1 MGGADRWRCARR
13 PRYGCRVVALYG
25 ALAVLLLMEAG
36 AVVVADARATTTPAA
51 KTTAAKTATIKATTT
66 PNNQPPVTSDPATP
80 GTWIS
85 TGPDETDPFMVVQDR
100 HYDLF
105 TSSEGLYFTS
115 SEELD
120 FTSSEGLGANIPV
133 RTAIIPGQWGPVS
146 DALPV
151 LPTWAE
157 PGWAWAPDVQ
167 PFGDRDVL
175 YFTTLLRGSSPP
187 TMCIGD
193 AVGARIIGPYVA
205 QPAPLVCQTS
215 LGGSI
220 DPRTFVSAKG
230 TAYLLWKSDENAVS
244 QTTDTRIYS
253 EPLSV
258 DGLHLLGQPTQI
270 FGPDESWQGS
280 IVEAPQLMQV
290 EGAYYLFYSG
300 FWFNQPGY
308 AIGVAR
314 CSGPLGP
321 CHDTSPDPLLGSNAQ
336 GAGPG
341 EESVFSDAKG
351 IWLLYAPF
359 HSAVPLSGL
368 PRPATVVRLG
378 FGPAGAYVAATPGAP
393 AGI

>member
-1 MGGADRWRCARR
+1 MGGADRLGRAGR
-13 PRYGCRVVALYG
+13 PRWRPRGGGLAVAISG
-25 ALAVLLLMEAG
+25 ALVVLLLVEAG
-36 AVVVADARATTTPAA
+36 TVTTTATATTTARAA
-51 KTTAAKTATIKATTT
+51 TAATTAATT
-66 PNNQPPVTSDPATP
+66 PNDQPPPTADPAAP
-80 GTWIS
+80 GTWIN
-85 TGPDETDPFMVVQDR
+85 TGPDETDPFMVVEDG

-105 TSSEGLYFTS
+105 TSREGLV
-115 SEELD
+115 LPPG
-120 FTSSEGLGANIPV
+120 EGLAANIPV
-133 RTAIIPGQWGPVS
+133 RSATVPGQWGPVT
-146 DALPV
+146 DALPD
-151 LPTWAE
+151 LPAWAE
-157 PGWAWAPDVQ
+157 PGWAWAPDVRR
-167 PFGDRDVL
+167 FEDHDVL

-193 AVGARIIGPYVA
+193 AVGTSIIGPYVA
-205 QPAPLVCQTS
+205 QPAPLICQAS

-230 TAYLLWKSDENAVS
+230 TAYMIWKSDENAVS

-253 EPLSV
+253 EPLSA

-270 FGPDESWQGS
+270 FGPDEPWQGY
-280 IVEAPQLMQV
+280 IVEAPQLVQV
-290 EGAYYLFYSG
+290 GGAYYLFYSG

-336 GAGPG
+336 GGGPG

-359 HSAVPLSGL
+359 HSEVPLPGL

-378 FGPAGAYVAATPGAP
+378 FGPGGAYVAATPGTP

>member
-1 MGGADRWRCARR
+1 MGGADGPGRARR
-13 PRYGCRVVALYG
+13 PRCGGLVVAMYG
-25 ALAVLLLMEAG
+25 VLVLLLLMATG
-36 AVVVADARATTTPAA
+36 AVVVADATPTATATA
-51 KTTAAKTATIKATTT
+51 TTAATTKTAATTVT
-66 PNNQPPVTSDPATP
+66 AAPDDQPPVTPDPATP

-85 TGPDETDPFMVVQDR
+85 TGPDETDPFMVVENG

-105 TSSEGLYFTS
+105 TSKGGL
-115 SEELD
+115 D
-120 FTSSEGLGANIPV
+120 ANIPV
-133 RTAIIPGQWGPVS
+133 RSAVVPGQWGPVT
-146 DALPV
+146 DALPD
-151 LPTWAE
+151 LPAWAE
-157 PGWAWAPDVQ
+157 PGWAWAPDVEQ
-167 PFGDRDVL
+167 FGDHDVL
-175 YFTTLLRGSSPP
+175 YFTSLLRDSSPP

-193 AVGARIIGPYVA
+193 AVGTRITGPYVA
-205 QPAPLVCQTS
+205 QPEPFICQTS

-230 TAYLLWKSDENAVS
+230 TAYMIWKSDENAVS

-253 EPLSV
+253 QPLSA

-270 FGPDESWQGS
+270 FAPDESWQGY
-280 IVEAPQLMQV
+280 IVEAPQLVQV

-300 FWFNQPGY
+300 YWFNQPGY

-321 CHDTSPDPLLGSNAQ
+321 CHDTSPDPLLGSNDQ

-378 FGPAGAYVAATPGAP
+378 FGPGGAYVAATPGIP
-393 AGI
+393 AAI